1 MAETKALIA
10 KCREISFDTFS
21 EDVVDRTKNLF
32 MDFVGVAARGMLEAS
47 SVAMNRVVQ
56 GLGQNPD
63 AMPVLGVDFCAHPLN
78 AALAVGTAGHG
89 LELDDVI
96 NESSLHP
103 AVAVMPAALSAAFLS
118 GCSGRRFIEGIV
130 AGYEVMSRLGIA
142 LHPTDHYARGF
153 HPTGTCGTMGAA
165 IAAAK
170 ILQLPQAAMTSALGI
185 AGSQAAGSM
194 EFLSDGSMTKRLHP
208 GWAAHAGV
216 MAALLA
222 QEGFS
227 GPETILEGRFGFL
240 HAYSPGSKKEKIMD
254 SWGSP
259 YQVMRAS
266 IKPHACCRYMQG
278 PIDALIQ
285 IMQQHALTASGI
297 RKVDIGVL
305 QTGFPIVVDPLEK
318 KMNPRT
324 VVDAQFS
331 MPFGAAVAM
340 LYGRA
345 FLDQF
350 TLKNVTSKKIRQV
363 MGKINCVSDPELET
377 EFPVKWKARV
387 AVETTSGQRLTQSIE
402 YPKGDPE
409 NPLTQ
414 DELEDKFRVLTNP
427 VYSPQKADAIIEGI
441 KNLDQWEDLKV
452 FINGLSSP

>member
-1 MAETKALIA
+1 MGETKALIA
-10 KCREISFDTFS
+10 RCREIRCDTFS

-47 SVAMNRVVQ
+47 SAAMNRVVQ
-56 GLGQNPD
+56 GLDHSPD
-63 AMPVLGVDFCAHPLN
+63 AMPVLGANFCAHPVN
-78 AALAVGTAGHG
+78 AALAVGTAAHG
-89 LELDDVI
+89 IELDDVI

-103 AVAVMPAALSAAFLS
+103 AVAVMPAALSAAFLA
-118 GCSGRRFIEGIV
+118 GCSGRRLIEGIV
-130 AGYEVMSRLGIA
+130 TGYEVMSRLGIA

-170 ILQLPQAAMTSALGI
+170 ILELPQAAMTHALGI

-194 EFLSDGSMTKRLHP
+194 EFLADGSMTKRLHP

-222 QEGFS
+222 REGFT
-227 GPETILEGRFGFL
+227 GPQTIIEGRFGFL
-240 HAYSPGSKKEKIMD
+240 HAHSSGFKKEKILD
-254 SWGSP
+254 DWGQP
-259 YQVMRAS
+259 YQVMRSS

-285 IMQQHALTASGI
+285 IMQQHALTENNI
-297 RKVDIGVL
+297 RKVIVGVL
-305 QTGFPIVVDPLEK
+305 QTGFPIVVDPWETKL
-318 KMNPRT
+318 NPRT

-340 LYGRA
+340 VHGRA

-350 TLKNVTSKKIRQV
+350 TLENVTSKKIRDG
-363 MGKINCVSDPELET
+363 MGKINCVSDPDLET
-377 EFPVKWKARV
+377 EFPKKWKARV
-387 AVETTSGQRLTQSIE
+387 TVETTSGQRFTQSIE

-414 DELEDKFRVLTNP
+414 DELEGKFRVLTKP
-427 VYSPQKADAIIEGI
+427 VYSKEKADAIIEDI
-441 KNLDQWEDLKV
+441 RNLDRCQDLKA
-452 FINGLSSP
+452 FISGLSSP

>member
-1 MAETKALIA
+1 MGETIALIA
-10 KCREISFDTFS
+10 RCREISFDTFS
-21 EDVVDRTKNLF
+21 KDVVDRTRNLF

-47 SVAMNRVVQ
+47 SLAMNRVVQ
-56 GLGQNPD
+56 GLDNNPD
-63 AMPVLGVDFCAHPLN
+63 AMPVLGADFCAHPVN
-78 AALAVGTAGHG
+78 AALAVGTAAHG
-89 LELDDVI
+89 IELDDVI

-103 AVAVMPAALSAAFLS
+103 AVVVMPAALSAAFLS

-130 AGYEVMSRLGIA
+130 SGYEVMSRLGIA

-170 ILQLPQAAMTSALGI
+170 ILELPQEIMTSALAI

-222 QEGFS
+222 REGFT
-227 GPETILEGRFGFL
+227 GPATILEGRFGFL
-240 HAYSPGSKKEKIMD
+240 HAYSSGSKKEKIMEN
-254 SWGSP
+254 WGSP
-259 YQVMRAS
+259 YQVMRSS

-285 IMQQHALTASGI
+285 IMQQYALTENGI
-297 RKVDIGVL
+297 RKVVVGVL
-305 QTGFPIVVDPLEK
+305 KTGFPIVVDPLET

-350 TLKNVTSKKIRQV
+350 TLENVTSKKIRQV
-363 MGKINCVSDPELET
+363 MGKINCVSDPDLET
-377 EFPVKWKARV
+377 EFPRKWKARV
-387 AVETTSGQRLTQSIE
+387 TVETTSGQTFTQRIE

-414 DELEDKFRVLTNP
+414 DELEGKFRVLTKS
-427 VYSPQKADAIIEGI
+427 VYSQEKADAIIEDI
-441 KNLDQWEDLKV
+441 KKLDQCEDLKT
-452 FINGLSSP
+452 FISGLSSP

>member
-1 MAETKALIA
+1 MAETKVLIA
-10 KCREISFDTFS
+10 RCREISCDTLD

-32 MDFVGVAARGMLEAS
+32 MDFVGVAARGTLES
-47 SVAMNRVVQ
+47 SSAAMNRVVR
-56 GLGQNPD
+56 GLDNTPG
-63 AMPVLGVDFCAHPLN
+63 AMPVLGADFCAHPVN
-78 AALAVGTAGHG
+78 AALAVGTAAHSI
-89 LELDDVI
+89 ELDDVI

-103 AVAVMPAALSAAFLS
+103 AVAIMPAALSAAFLA
-118 GCSGRRFIEGIV
+118 GCSGRRLIEGIV

-153 HPTGTCGTMGAA
+153 HPTGTCGTLGAA
-165 IAAAK
+165 IATAK
-170 ILQLPQAAMTSALGI
+170 ILDLPEAAMTSALGI

-222 QEGFS
+222 REGFS
-227 GPETILEGRFGFL
+227 GPQTILEGRFGFL
-240 HAYSPGSKKEKIMD
+240 HAYSSGSKKEKIMEG
-254 SWGSP
+254 WGRP
-259 YQVMRAS
+259 YQVMRSS

-285 IMQQHALTASGI
+285 IMQQHALTENGI
-297 RKVDIGVL
+297 RKVIVGVL
-305 QTGFPIVVDPLEK
+305 QTGFPIVVDPWET

-340 LYGRA
+340 LHGRA

-350 TLKNVTSKKIRQV
+350 TPENVASKKIRDI
-363 MGKINCVSDPELET
+363 MGKISCVSDPDLET
-377 EFPVKWKARV
+377 DFPKKWKAWV
-387 AVETTSGQRLTQSIE
+387 TVETTGGQTFTKSIE

-409 NPLTQ
+409 NPLTT
-414 DELEDKFRVLTNP
+414 DELEGKFRVLTKP
-427 VYSPQKADAIIEGI
+427 VYSKEKAQAIIEDI
-441 KNLDQWEDLKV
+441 KNLDRCEDLKT
-452 FINGLSSP
+452 FISGLSTA